1 MDLLDLDRK
10 TLEVTRAYVAGTRPD
25 QLGLPTPCAAW
36 DVRALLDHVLGNND
50 LYAAG
55 ASGRPIDWDERTR
68 DRVGEDPLA
77 AYDRSAAAVTA
88 AFADADPTT
97 EVGFPFGV
105 IPVQHA
111 VAVHFVDILVH
122 GWDLAVATG
131 QDPALPDDLAEAA
144 LAVVALYPPEVWG
157 TPQFFADEVAS
168 SPDEPAYVR
177 LVKLV
182 GRAP

>member
-10 TLEVTRAYVAGTRPD
+10 TLDVTRAYVARTRPD
-25 QLGLPTPCAAW
+25 QLGMPTPCADW
-36 DVRALLDHVLGNND
+36 DVRALLNHILGNND

-55 ASGRPIDWDERTR
+55 ASGQAIDWDERAR
-68 DRVGEDPLA
+68 DRVGDDALA
-77 AYDRSAAAVTA
+77 AYDRSAAAVSA
-88 AFADADPTT
+88 AFAAADPTT
-97 EVGFPFGV
+97 DISFPFGV
-105 IPVQHA
+105 IPAQQA

-157 TPQFFADEVAS
+157 TPQFFADKVESA
-168 SPDEPAYVR
+168 PDEPSYVR

>member
-10 TLEVTRAYVAGTRPD
+10 TLDVTRAYVAGTRHE
-25 QLGLPTPCAAW
+25 QLGLPTLCAEW
-36 DVRALLDHVLGNND
+36 DVRALLNHVLGNND

-55 ASGRPIDWDERTR
+55 ASGQAIDWDERNR
-68 DRVGEDPLA
+68 DRVGDDPLA

-88 AFADADPTT
+88 AFAAADPAT
-97 EVGFPFGV
+97 EISFPFGV
-105 IPVQHA
+105 IPAQQA

-144 LAVVALYPPEVWG
+144 LAVVALYPPDVWG
-157 TPQFFADEVAS
+157 TPQFFAEKIAS
-168 SPDEPAYVR
+168 SADEPAYVR

-182 GRAP
+182 SREP

>member
-1 MDLLDLDRK
+1 MDLPEFDRR
-10 TLEVTRAYVAGTRPD
+10 TLAVTRAYVAGTRPS
-25 QLGLPTPCAAW
+25 QLGLPTPCADW
-36 DVRALLDHVLGNND
+36 DVRALLNHVVGNND

-55 ASGRPIDWDERTR
+55 ASGLTVDWAERAR
-68 DRVGEDPLA
+68 DRVGDDPLA

-88 AFADADPTT
+88 AFTAADPAT
-97 EVGFPFGV
+97 EIRFPFGV
-105 IPVQHA
+105 LPAEQA

-131 QDPALPDDLAEAA
+131 QDPALPDDLAEMAMM
-144 LAVVALYPPEVWG
+144 VVAAYPPEVWG
-157 TPQFFADEVAS
+157 TPAFFGDKVAS

-182 GRAP
+182 GRNP

>member
-1 MDLLDLDRK
+1 M
-10 TLEVTRAYVAGTRPD
+10 AGTGPA
-25 QLGLPTPCAAW
+25 QLGLPTPCADW
-36 DVRALLDHVLGNND
+36 DVRALLNHVLGNND

-55 ASGRPIDWDERTR
+55 AAGLPVDWAERAR
-68 DRVGEDPLA
+68 DRVGGDPLA

-88 AFADADPTT
+88 AFAAASPTT
-97 EVGFPFGV
+97 EISFPFGV
-105 IPVQHA
+105 LPAQQA

-144 LAVVALYPPEVWG
+144 MLVVAAYPPEVWG
-157 TPQFFADEVAS
+157 TSAFFADKVTS
-168 SPDEPAYVR
+168 SPAEPPYVR

-182 GRAP
+182 GRSA

>member
-1 MDLLDLDRK
+1 MDLFDLDRR
-10 TLEVTRAYVAGTRPD
+10 TLATTRAVVAGVGPA

-36 DVRALLDHVLGNND
+36 DVRALLNHVLGNNE

-55 ASGRPIDWDERTR
+55 AAGRPVVWSERDR
-68 DRVGEDPLA
+68 DRVGDDPLA

-88 AFADADPTT
+88 AFASADPAT
-97 EVGFPFGV
+97 EIDFPFGAL
-105 IPVQHA
+105 PVAQA
-111 VAVHFVDILVH
+111 VFVHFVDILVH

-144 LAVVALYPPEVWG
+144 LLVVASYPPDVWG
-157 TPQFFADEVAS
+157 TPQFFADKIGS
-168 SPDEPAYVR
+168 SPDDPPYIR

-182 GRAP
+182 GREP

>member
-10 TLEVTRAYVAGTRPD
+10 TLDVTRAYVAATTPG
-25 QLGLPTPCAAW
+25 QLGRPTPCAEW
-36 DVRALLDHVLGNND
+36 DVRALLNHVIGNND

-55 ASGRPIDWDERTR
+55 ASGLPIDWDERAR
-68 DRVGEDPLA
+68 DRVGDDALA
-77 AYDRSAAAVTA
+77 AYDRSAAAATS
-88 AFADADPTT
+88 AFAAADPST
-97 EVGFPFGV
+97 EISFPFGV
-105 IPVQHA
+105 LPAQHA

-144 LAVVALYPPEVWG
+144 LLVVATYPPEVWG
-157 TPQFFADEVAS
+157 TPQFFAHEVAS
-168 SPDEPAYVR
+168 SPDDPPYVR

-182 GRAP
+182 GREV